1 MSSLQAQI
9 EKRGE
14 RIFDL
19 VDRYPESIFSTAG
32 FYQRMMALSM
42 RDEHFKVQMFRFVDV
57 LASLQRSSDI
67 VQHLGEYFADMR
79 DGFAAYKPR
88 KSRVASPSLRGF
100 APVIHTGV
108 RLARIVPWLSSMV
121 LRRNVSG
128 MARQFIAGKNPDDV
142 MKTLRKRRQ
151 QNIGF
156 TVDLLGEAVVSET
169 EAGAYAARCSELL
182 EHLSRETCG
191 WTDPLGT
198 NSELFPVVN
207 LSVKISALY
216 SQMNPA
222 DPVGAIAHLA
232 PKLRPILRRA
242 RELGAFINFD
252 MESYAHKNTTLDLF
266 KTLCAEAE
274 FKDWPHAGI
283 VIQAYLRDA
292 EADLRDLIE
301 WGRARGTR
309 FTVRLVKG
317 AYWDYEKIK
326 SRQNG
331 WDCPV
336 YLQKP
341 ESDVNFE
348 ALTRVLLENES
359 IVTAAFGSHNV
370 RSIAHAQ
377 ALAEE
382 LGIDRSRFEFQF
394 LYGMAGPIKRALVEM
409 SYRVREYCPVGEL
422 LPGMSY
428 LVRRLLENTSNE
440 GFLRAKFSEH
450 VSAAQLLRNPGEII
464 RRGESASPLAKG
476 ERIEVRRSTPGSAQD
491 TETLTLPSPFARERR
506 TTTAEDRHRYNG
518 ANGRARQ
525 CQSGSDP
532 GAPPGVEQPPGDVYK
547 NSPLVNFVYKESQ
560 EKMQA
565 ALRDVR
571 NRFGQEFPLVING
584 EKIWTDKL
592 TPSVNP
598 SAPNEIVGYAAE
610 AGIPEAERAVKA
622 ARDAF
627 GKWSRTSFEE
637 RAQLLERAAAI
648 LDRRRYELSA
658 LEVFEVGKPW
668 AEADGDLREAI
679 DFCHFYAHQM
689 RLIGRPRLT
698 QQVPGEESYQHYW
711 PRGVALVIAPWNF
724 PMAILCGMVSAALVT
739 GNTVIMKPS
748 EQSLNIGAMLMEIFE
763 EAGVPPGVLNFL
775 NGRGSVIGAH
785 LVDHKDVDLIA
796 FTGSREVGLRIWE
809 SAGKTREGQRELKH
823 VICEM
828 GGKNPVIID
837 SDADLDEAIVD
848 SIYSAF
854 GYQGQKC
861 SALSRLI
868 VLEENYDRV
877 MERLLNAA
885 ASLRVGNPE
894 APGIMVGPVID
905 EAAYRRIL
913 EYIDIGKSEATLAYQ
928 AKDLPPQGY
937 FIPPTIFTG
946 VKPDMRIAR
955 EEIFGPVLSVLKVR
969 DLDEAI
975 EVANGTDYA
984 LTAGFFSRS
993 PANIER
999 AKAEIE
1005 AGNVYI
1011 NRSCTGAVVGRHPFG
1026 GFKMSGGGTKAGG
1039 EDYLLQFLLPRVVT
1053 ENIMRHGF
1061 APEETPQYRDEF
1073 LPPR

>member
-1 MSSLQAQI
+1 
-9 EKRGE
+9 
-14 RIFDL
+14 
-19 VDRYPESIFSTAG
+19 
-32 FYQRMMALSM
+32 M
-42 RDEHFKVQMFRFVDV
+42 RN
-57 LASLQRSSDI
+57 
-67 VQHLGEYFADMR
+67 
-79 DGFAAYKPR
+79 
-88 KSRVASPSLRGF
+88 GF
-100 APVIHTGV
+100 APLVRTGV
-108 RLARIVPWLSSMV
+108 QAAKIVPWISGQL
-121 LRRNVSG
+121 LRWNVSG
-128 MARQFIAGKNPDDV
+128 MARQFIAGKNPHDV
-142 MKTLRKRRQ
+142 MKTLRKRRG

-156 TVDLLGEAVVSET
+156 TVDLLGEAVVSEREAT
-169 EAGAYAARCSELL
+169 EYAARCLELL
-182 EHLSRETCG
+182 EYLARETQG
-191 WTDPLGT
+191 WTDPLGK

-216 SQMNPA
+216 SQINPA
-222 DPVGAIAHLA
+222 DPADAIAHLA

-252 MESYAHKNTTLDLF
+252 MESYAHKNTTLELF
-266 KTLCAEAE
+266 KTLLNEPE
-274 FKDWPHAGI
+274 FRDWRHAGI
-283 VIQAYLRDA
+283 VVQAYLRDA
-292 EADLRDLIE
+292 EKDLLALIE

-331 WDCPV
+331 WNVPV

-341 ESDVNFE
+341 ESDVSFE
-348 ALTRVLLENES
+348 TLTRILLENES

-370 RSIAHAQ
+370 RSVAHAQ
-377 ALAEE
+377 ALADE
-382 LGIDRSRFEFQF
+382 LGIDRSRFEFQL
-394 LYGMAGPIKRALVEM
+394 LYGMAGPVKRALVEM
-409 SYRVREYCPVGEL
+409 DYRVREYCPVGEL

-450 VSAAQLLRNPGEII
+450 VSATQLLRDPSELVNGKL
-464 RRGESASPLAKG
+464 S
-476 ERIEVRRSTPGSAQD
+476 PGSPTPA
-491 TETLTLPSPFARERR
+491 
-506 TTTAEDRHRYNG
+506 TTTTEDGHQRNG
-518 ANGRARQ
+518 ASLAASR
-525 CQSGSDP
+525 
-532 GAPPGVEQPPGDVYK
+532 GDIYE
-547 NSPLVNFVYKESQ
+547 NSPLVNFAYKESQ

-565 ALRDVR
+565 ALRDAR
-571 NRFGQEFPLVING
+571 SRFGRKFPLVING

-610 AGIPEAERAVKA
+610 AGIPEAERAVEA
-622 ARDAF
+622 ARAAF

-637 RAQLLERAAAI
+637 RAQLLERAAGI

-668 AEADGDLREAI
+668 AEADGDIREAI

-698 QQVPGEESYQHYW
+698 QQIPGEESDQHYW

-724 PMAILCGMVSAALVT
+724 PMAIVCGMVSAALVT
-739 GNTVIMKPS
+739 GNSVIMKPS
-748 EQSLNIGAMLMEIFE
+748 EQSLNIGAMLMEIIE

-785 LVDHKDVDLIA
+785 PVDHKDVDLIA
-796 FTGSREVGLRIWE
+796 FTGSREVGLGIWE

-828 GGKNPVIID
+828 GGKNAMIVD

-868 VLEENYDRV
+868 VLEGNYDRV
-877 MERLLNAA
+877 MERLLSAA

-913 EYIDIGKSEATLAYQ
+913 EYINIGKSEAALAYQ

-975 EVANGTDYA
+975 EVANCTDYA

-1073 LPPR
+1073 LPPSR